1 MSIKASA
8 KSRDFDYN
16 QSMSKTI
23 IRILLIILA
32 LILIWA
38 VANAFSNI
46 NDNIRSA
53 LQPLQQTNRD
63 LSTQVAEL
71 LHPTPTVL
79 PDPVT
84 IVHEVRSLARLETI
98 QYSVEKV
105 IAAEVNQGIS
115 GPLFGDKLL
124 FVAHGVVIAGLDLE
138 KLNPDDLTVKDNVLY
153 VHLPQAEVFS
163 ATLDNQKSYVYDRET
178 GILTHGEVNLET
190 LARQAAEE
198 EIRKAAI
205 EDGILDLAQG
215 NAETY
220 LSRLFRALGY
230 PEVIFIQSTP

>member
-1 MSIKASA
+1 MSVKASA
-8 KSRDFDYN
+8 KSHEFDYN
-16 QSMSKTI
+16 QSMKKTVV
-23 IRILLIILA
+23 RILLILLA
-32 LILIWA
+32 LILVWA
-38 VANAFSNI
+38 VVNAFSNI
-46 NDNIRSA
+46 NDNFRSA
-53 LQPLQQTNRD
+53 IQPLQQTNRD
-63 LSTQVAEL
+63 LSTQVAAL

-105 IAAEVNQGIS
+105 ITAEVNQGIF

-138 KLNPDDLTVKDNVLY
+138 KINPDDLTVKDNVLY
-153 VHLPQAEVFS
+153 VHLPQAEIFS

-220 LSRLFRALGY
+220 LSRLFRALGFA
-230 PEVIFIQSTP
+230 EVIFGQP

>member
-1 MSIKASA
+1 MN
-8 KSRDFDYN
+8 R
-16 QSMSKTI
+16 TVV
-23 IRILLIILA
+23 RILLIILA
-32 LILIWA
+32 FILVWA
-38 VANAFSNI
+38 VVNAFNSI

-53 LQPLQQTNRD
+53 IQPLQQTNRE
-63 LSTQVAEL
+63 LSTQVAGL
-71 LHPTPTVL
+71 LHPTPTIL

-98 QYSVEKV
+98 QYTVEKV
-105 IAAEVNQGIS
+105 ITAETNQGLF
-115 GPLFGDKLL
+115 GPFFGDKLL
-124 FVAHGVVIAGLDLE
+124 FVAHGIVIAGVDLE
-138 KLNPDDLTVKDNVLY
+138 KLDPEDLAVKDDILY

-178 GILTHGEVNLET
+178 GLLTKGDVNLET
-190 LARQAAEE
+190 AARQAAEE
-198 EIRKAAI
+198 EIRKAAL

-230 PEVIFIQSTP
+230 PEVVFNQTY

>member
-1 MSIKASA
+1 M
-8 KSRDFDYN
+8 N
-16 QSMSKTI
+16 KTAV
-23 IRILLIILA
+23 RILLVILV
-32 LILIWA
+32 LILVWA
-38 VANAFSNI
+38 VVNAFNNI

-53 LQPLQQTNRD
+53 IQPLQQINGE

-71 LHPTPTVL
+71 LHPTPTIL

-98 QYSVEKV
+98 QYTVEKV
-105 IAAEVNQGIS
+105 ITAEVNQGLF

-124 FVAHGVVIAGLDLE
+124 FVAHGIVIAGVDLE
-138 KLNPDDLTVKDNVLY
+138 KLDPEDLAVKDDVLY
-153 VHLPQAEVFS
+153 VRLPQAEVFS
-163 ATLDNQKSYVYDRET
+163 ATLDNQKSYVYDRDT
-178 GILTHGEVNLET
+178 GLLTKGDVNLET
-190 LARQAAEE
+190 AARQAAEE

-220 LSRLFRALGY
+220 LSRLFRALGF
-230 PEVIFIQSTP
+230 PEVIFNP